1 MYIPKPTRNPRP
13 ISVIQ
18 MHQKRRVIAREK
30 EKYTSTAVKPPR
42 RGRIF
47 ETERRKKGGGV
58 EKTWVESRSC
68 GRVRSQP
75 GFGNFG
81 GITKRSG
88 RKVDEK
94 AVGQI
99 QQPKNKIPDPKGWR
113 MERIIDHRCPLK
125 ITYLHL
131 RKFWK
136 IIQESFDFA

>member
-1 MYIPKPTRNPRP
+1 
-13 ISVIQ
+13 
-18 MHQKRRVIAREK
+18 
-30 EKYTSTAVKPPR
+30 VKPPR

-58 EKTWVESRSC
+58 EKTWVKSRSC
-68 GRVRSQP
+68 GRVTITA
-75 GFGNFG
+75 GFWEFR

-131 RKFWK
+131 RK
-136 IIQESFDFA
+136 ILENYSRIV